1 MFKNICLILVFSV
14 LFANANENNDKN
26 NLWEALKTDNHFAMI
41 RHALAPGFGDPSNF
55 KIDVRST
62 QRNLSNKGIS
72 QAKHIGDMFRKNG
85 INEAEVYSSQWF
97 RCQDTAKNINLAKVR
112 INQGLNSFFENH
124 ADEKETV
131 RYLNSWLKNKKI
143 NKPLLL
149 VTHQVNISTLT
160 GYYPS
165 SGEIVVVKKEDDN
178 SFKVVG
184 TINTF
189 SL

>member
-1 MFKNICLILVFSV
+1 MFKNICLILIFSV
-14 LFANANENNDKN
+14 LFANANENSDKK
-26 NLWEALKTDNHFAMI
+26 NLWESLKTDNHFAMI

-55 KIDVRST
+55 KIDVKST
-62 QRNLSNKGIS
+62 QRNLSKKGIL

-97 RCQDTAKNINLAKVR
+97 
-112 INQGLNSFFENH
+112 SFESH

-131 RYLNSWLKNKKI
+131 RYLNMWLKNKKI

-149 VTHQVNISTLT
+149 VTHQVNISTIT